1 MVSGTALF
9 LALFSNLALLIVL
22 VAAYGSCYNI
32 IQKRSPFQRQVAVGL
47 LFGCIV
53 LICMHVKIPVYHG
66 VRVDQRNA
74 IVILCGLFGGPL
86 AAVVS
91 AFLGGVYRVLL
102 GGDGICG
109 GLVGLLLAAAVGS
122 GLHMVRARI
131 DSLWKIA
138 LASFC
143 ATVLVLPGFLPIGS
157 LHEGWELLKS
167 MALPY
172 GTAIFLGI
180 FFVWLLLEREE
191 QRRRIERDLVDSEKR
206 YRELFESLVDI
217 SYRIDR
223 DGIVRIISPSCE
235 KIMGFS
241 PDEVIGKDLTDF
253 YRNPQLRI
261 YLVEQ
266 LMEQGR
272 LDNFEV
278 EIRKKDGSYGWLSSN
293 ARAILDAEG
302 NYIGAEGVAR
312 DITQLRRTQDE
323 KRLLAE
329 HLRQSQKMESIGTL
343 AGGIAHDFNNILAAI
358 IGYAEMALQKIDS
371 SHAASQDINGIMRAG
386 LRAKE
391 LVRHILTFSR
401 KSSYDTVPVEIH
413 LALKEVLRLLRAS
426 TPSTIDIKESM
437 HYRRGKVQADPTE
450 IHQVIMNLCTN
461 AVQAMEETGGVLSVS
476 LEKAEIGEDEARP
489 LSGLQPGAYVLIKVM
504 DTGHGIPK
512 ENMDRLF
519 DPFFTTKE
527 IGKGTGMGL
536 AVVHGIV
543 ARLNGTVA
551 VESQPGAGAVF
562 SVYLPECQD
571 SQPDSVQKPSITPKG
586 NERILLV
593 DDEPIVVEVTRRRL
607 ELLGYRVTSFLQSDE
622 ALESFRSDPEAFDC
636 VITDQTM
643 PKLTGEQLARAVL
656 DMRPGIPV
664 ILCTGYS
671 AVINEEKARKIGI
684 RAFLMKPFNHQDL
697 AESVRHALDYSETV
711 TIDT

>member
-1 MVSGTALF
+1 MISGTALF

-32 IQKRSPFQRQVAVGL
+32 LQKRSRLQRQVAVGL

-53 LICMHVKIPVYHG
+53 LICMHVKITVYHG

-91 AFLGGVYRVLL
+91 AAMGGVYRVLL

-109 GLVGLLLAAAVGS
+109 GLVGLSLSAAVGS
-122 GLHMVRARI
+122 GLHLTRPKI

-138 LASFC
+138 LASLC
-143 ATVLVLPGFLPIGS
+143 ATILILPGFLPIGS
-157 LHEGWELLKS
+157 LREGWELLRS
-167 MALPY
+167 IAIPY
-172 GTAIFLGI
+172 GTAIFMGV

-191 QRRRIERDLVDSEKR
+191 QRRRIESDLVNSEKR

-217 SYRIDR
+217 SYRMDR
-223 DGIVRIISPSCE
+223 DGIVKIISPSCE

-241 PDEVIGKDLTDF
+241 PDEVIGRDLTGF
-253 YRNPQLRI
+253 YRNPQLRT
-261 YLVEQ
+261 YLLEQ
-266 LMEQGR
+266 LVEQGR

-278 EIRKKDGSYGWLSSN
+278 EIRRKDGSYVWLSSN
-293 ARAILDAEG
+293 ARAILDNGG
-302 NYIGAEGVAR
+302 NYVGAEGVAR
-312 DITQLRRTQDE
+312 DITQLRKAQDE

-371 SHAASQDINGIMRAG
+371 NHAASQDINGIMRAG

-401 KSSYDTVPVEIH
+401 KSSYETIPVEIH

-437 HYRRGKVQADPTE
+437 QYRRGKVQADPTE

-461 AVQAMEETGGVLSVS
+461 AIQAMEETGGVLSVS
-476 LEKAEIGEDEARP
+476 LEKAELTEDDARA
-489 LSGLQPGAYVLIKVM
+489 LSGLQPGAHVLIKVQ
-504 DTGHGIPK
+504 DTGHGIPQ

-543 ARLNGTVA
+543 ARLNGTIA
-551 VESQPGAGAVF
+551 VESRPGAGSTF
-562 SVYLPECQD
+562 SIYLPESPD
-571 SQPDSVQKPSITPKG
+571 AQPDSAQKPSTTPKG

-671 AVINEEKARKIGI
+671 AVINEDKARKMGI

-697 AESVRHALDYSETV
+697 AESVRNALDKSEAV